1 MEGHLRT
8 SRLSLVGQDERR
20 DSFGSRRHNL
30 LVINRFSKS
39 AFLHSRFSRTKSYQK
54 PHKPFIPF
62 PPALGLMKVC
72 FSYRIPFFRAKGEIK
87 HGREQIRAE
96 QSKERER
103 EREGGRGRERR
114 NEQTDKAG
122 YRTQRDAGRAGAGWL
137 VGWLDGWMGGRDDG
151 RDDGRMRGREGE
163 REEQR
168 A

>member
-103 EREGGRGRERR
+103 ERGREGEGGREETSRQIKLGIGRRETRG
-114 NEQTDKAG
+114 EQG
-122 YRTQRDAGRAGAGWL
+122 PVGWL
-137 VGWLDGWMGGRDDG
+137 VGWMDGWVGGMMVG
-151 RDDGRMRGREGE
+151 
-163 REEQR
+163 
-168 A
+168 